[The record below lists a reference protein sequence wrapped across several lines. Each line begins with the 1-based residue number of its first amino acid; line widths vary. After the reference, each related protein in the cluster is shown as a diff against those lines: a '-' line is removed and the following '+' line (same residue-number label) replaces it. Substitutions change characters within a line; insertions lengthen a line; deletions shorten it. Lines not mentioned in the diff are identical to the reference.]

1 MQNEHESLLNEAQ
14 GYLQAGDA
22 NSCRQRCLAVI
33 EQDDNNGEAYSLLG
47 AALSSMRM
55 LDEAADAFQRALAL
69 DPDAAQAHHNLGH
82 VLRQQGR
89 LDEAVRC
96 FQKALSIDP
105 GYGIGHQSLGIVS
118 LMLGKSEAAEQS
130 FEQAL
135 KLIGNDPYLLTYL
148 GMARHEQKNFTAAVD
163 AYRAAERL
171 NPNDPVTQAH
181 LARTLQETGDLDAAA
196 TAYRHALASQPDD
209 AKLHEELASLLLA
222 RKNAEAALA
231 EADVC
236 LKLIPGHGGAL
247 TSRAMA
253 LYQLDRL
260 EEADRLVDF
269 DRFVATTTVRT
280 PAEFSSLEDFN
291 AALSRH
297 VSEHPTL
304 SFEPEGHATRH
315 GKHTGDLLA
324 GEKGP
329 ISFLQVAINKEVET
343 YVREHPQDT
352 GHPFLT
358 NSPQRWSLVM
368 WAVIMDTQGHQLPHV
383 HPAAWLSG
391 VYYVKLPP
399 VMGSGNGNHAGW
411 IEFGRP
417 SDNIRGDANPPVRS
431 YKPHEG
437 MIVLFPSYFFHRTEP
452 FESDETRISIAFDV
466 MRKD

>member
-1 MQNEHESLLNEAQ
+1 MQHEHETLLNEAQ

-22 NSCRQRCLAVI
+22 NSCRQRCLTVI
-33 EQDDNNGEAYSLLG
+33 EQDENNGDAHSLLG

-55 LDEAADAFQRALAL
+55 LDEAAEAFQRALAL
-69 DPDAAQAHHNLGH
+69 EPDAAQAHHNLGH

-96 FQKALSIDP
+96 FQKAISIDP
-105 GYGIGHQSLGIVS
+105 GYGIGHQSLGVAS
-118 LMLGKSEAAEQS
+118 LMLGKPEAAEQS
-130 FEQAL
+130 FKQAL

-148 GMARHEQKNFTAAVD
+148 GLARHEQKNFAAAVD
-163 AYRAAERL
+163 AFRAAEKL
-171 NPNDPVTQAH
+171 IPNDPVMQAH

-196 TAYRHALASQPDD
+196 TAYRRALASKPDD
-209 AKLHEELASLLLA
+209 AKLHEELAALRLA
-222 RKNAEAALA
+222 QRNAEAALA
-231 EADVC
+231 EVDAC
-236 LKLIPGHGGAL
+236 LKLVPGHGGAL
-247 TSRAMA
+247 ASRAMA

-260 EEADRLVDF
+260 DEADGLVDF
-269 DRFVATTTVRT
+269 DRFVATATVRT

-291 AALSRH
+291 TVLSRH

-315 GKHTGDLLA
+315 GRHTGDLLA

-329 ISFLQVAINKEVET
+329 ISFLQAAINKEVET
-343 YVREHPQDT
+343 YIREHPQDP
-352 GHPFLT
+352 GHPFLA
-358 NSPQRWSLVM
+358 NPPQRWSLVM
-368 WAVIMDTQGHQLPHV
+368 WAVIMNTHGHQLPHV

-391 VYYVKLPP
+391 CYYAKLPP

-417 SDNIRGDANPPVRS
+417 SDNIRGDADPPVRF

-437 MIVLFPSYFFHRTEP
+437 MVVLFPSYFFHRTEP

-466 MRKD
+466 VRKE